1 MTELI
6 LIGAGCLVGNVICF
20 NGYKIFRF
28 CLAVLGGMLGY
39 ALGDFLC
46 NILQG
51 QSQQLS
57 LLAKLLIL
65 GIPTVALAI
74 ASFAL
79 YMKALI
85 GLTALFCAYF
95 VYKDYGS
102 LFPGSG
108 PAKVLT
114 PLITGFIAGLILGV
128 VVYFA
133 QKWTICFFT
142 AFLGAKII
150 ASATAPFLWG
160 LLKDNQYALY
170 FQDTLL
176 GTRITETP
184 ALTACF
190 IIVAFTAAGLVVQLK
205 TSKKH
210 K

>member
-6 LIGAGCLVGNVICF
+6 LIGSGLVIGAIICF
-20 NGYKIFRF
+20 NGYKIFRL
-28 CLAVLGGMLGY
+28 CLAVLGGILGY
-39 ALGDFLC
+39 VLGDFVCTLA
-46 NILQG
+46 QG
-51 QSQQLS
+51 QGQEIS
-57 LLAKLLIL
+57 LLARLLIT
-65 GIPTVALAI
+65 GIPTIALAI

-108 PAKVLT
+108 PAKVLM
-114 PLITGFIAGLILGV
+114 PLLTGFIAGLILGV
-128 VVYFA
+128 IAYFA

-142 AFLGAKII
+142 AFLGARII

-176 GTRITETP
+176 GTIVTDTP

-190 IIVAFTAAGLVVQLK
+190 IIVAFTAAGMFVQLK
-205 TSKKH
+205 SSKKH